1 MAYPVA
7 MAVTTLVPVEEYLS
21 TVYEPDC
28 DYVDGEVI
36 ERNMGESDHSGIQ
49 MLVAMCL
56 HSQRRRTGIRVFP
69 ELRVQVSPGRY
80 RVPDITVTTRKIP
93 TGVLC
98 EPPFL
103 CVEVLSPE
111 DRMSRV
117 EARIDDFLAF
127 GVKYVW
133 LVDPR
138 RRKAWTYTSEGRRD
152 AATVLST
159 SNPDLSLPLEEI
171 FTALDEDVE

>member
-1 MAYPVA
+1 

-49 MLVAMCL
+49 MLVAMWL
-56 HSQRRRTGIRVFP
+56 HSQRRRTGIHVFP

-80 RVPDITVTTRKIP
+80 RVPDLAVTTRKIP
-93 TGVLC
+93 TGVLR

-133 LVDPR
+133 LIDPR

-152 AATVLST
+152 ATTVLST